1 MSIADTAFAKV
12 NVGVNKLVKPCLESA
27 RFHKLISGQM
37 AMVSYVGRRSGK
49 TFSLPVAYKRK
60 DDTVSIMVA
69 LPDHK
74 QWWRNFE
81 GDGGTLQL
89 KLKGADH
96 TGHAISSRDEKGR
109 VTVKVQLAD

>member
-37 AMVSYVGRRSGK
+37 ALVSYVGRRSGK

-60 DDTVSIMVA
+60 GDEVSDHGRASGPQAVVA
-69 LPDHK
+69 
-74 QWWRNFE
+74 
-81 GDGGTLQL
+81 QL
-89 KLKGADH
+89 RG
-96 TGHAISSRDEKGR
+96 
-109 VTVKVQLAD
+109 

>member
-1 MSIADTAFAKV
+1 
-12 NVGVNKLVKPCLESA
+12 
-27 RFHKLISGQM
+27 
-37 AMVSYVGRRSGK
+37 
-49 TFSLPVAYKRK
+49 
-60 DDTVSIMVA
+60 MVA

-109 VTVKVQLAD
+109 VTVESSARRLTLGSKSTKLVAFSVQPVLESAAWTDAASGERATGRRSSTPPSRSSQRRTRYRPHSR